1 MIEWLRDAGGLSAT
15 ATDDAAAREAVEDV
29 RRRLLAHAQFL
40 RRKEASLLRQRAAS
54 ADHDARGAARLRP
67 ATPRS
72 PRAATMPA
80 STFKKL
86 VVPEWAKDEREYAYV
101 WPALPG
107 AEQAPLS

>member
-1 MIEWLRDAGGLSAT
+1 MQPLSP
-15 ATDDAAAREAVEDV
+15 
-29 RRRLLAHAQFL
+29 RRPT
-40 RRKEASLLRQRAAS
+40 S
-54 ADHDARGAARLRP
+54 GAARLRP

-101 WPALPG
+101 WPALPEAG
-107 AEQAPLS
+107 GGEQAPLS

>member
-1 MIEWLRDAGGLSAT
+1 MQPLSP
-15 ATDDAAAREAVEDV
+15 
-29 RRRLLAHAQFL
+29 RRP
-40 RRKEASLLRQRAAS
+40 AS
-54 ADHDARGAARLRP
+54 GAARLRP

-101 WPALPG
+101 WPALGEG

>member
-1 MIEWLRDAGGLSAT
+1 
-15 ATDDAAAREAVEDV
+15 
-29 RRRLLAHAQFL
+29 
-40 RRKEASLLRQRAAS
+40 
-54 ADHDARGAARLRP
+54 
-67 ATPRS
+67 
-72 PRAATMPA
+72 MPA